1 MGIDNAAAML
11 LVTARNENEVNFN
24 NSVVIGRQ
32 KNYISKTLSRKLLRN
47 LSISENQFR
56 NEYSEFLFKALGAEN
71 LSCLDISAY
80 EGADV
85 IQDLNIPIADDL
97 YGRFNCVIDIGTSEH
112 IMDAAQSISNLRNLC
127 RLGGH
132 VIMLNPANNWLGH
145 GFYQF
150 SPELFYRSFS
160 DEFGFKIKQVFL
172 IEKRFFSDKW
182 FQLNDPKNEG
192 RRVSITTRYPTY
204 IGVIAEK
211 ISNSQ
216 ISSTNQSDYEL
227 AWQKNQASALGSI
240 YLRSPEILKKIASFL
255 IIRNLEKYR
264 NKLRKYKPKV

>member
-1 MGIDNAAAML
+1 MGIDNAAAKL
-11 LVTARNENEVNFN
+11 LVSARIENEVNFDS
-24 NSVVIGRQ
+24 SVVVGRQ
-32 KNYISKTLSRKLLRN
+32 RNYISKTLARKLVKQL
-47 LSISENQFR
+47 LIPENDFR
-56 NEYSEFLFKALGAEN
+56 SEYSEFLFKALGSED

-85 IQDLNIPIADDL
+85 IQDLNIPLASDL
-97 YGRFNCVIDIGTSEH
+97 FGRFNCVIDRGTSEH
-112 IMDAAQSISNLRNLC
+112 SMDAAQSISNLRNLC
-127 RLGGH
+127 RIGGP

-172 IEKRFFSDKW
+172 IEKRFFGDKW

-227 AWQKNQASALGSI
+227 AWQKNQASALGSL
-240 YLRSPEILKKIASFL
+240 YLRLPEILKKITSFL